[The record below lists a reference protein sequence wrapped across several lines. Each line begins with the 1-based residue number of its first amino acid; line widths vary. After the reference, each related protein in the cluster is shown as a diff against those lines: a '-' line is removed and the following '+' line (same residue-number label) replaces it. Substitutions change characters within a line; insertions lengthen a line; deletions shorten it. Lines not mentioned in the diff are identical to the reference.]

1 MIRFFK
7 WFNHKVETSNL
18 WFVGYCFI
26 LRIVLGKF
34 YSSLSDQS
42 MYAVCMIIGIVLSFI
57 ALKLILRLYEERLK
71 YYSVFQSGLSTTYII
86 ITPITMLYFLTYHPF
101 LGASLWMG
109 WSVIIGIV
117 YNICN
122 NSAKK
127 KQA

>member
-1 MIRFFK
+1 MIKLFK

-18 WFVGYCFI
+18 WFLGYCFI

-42 MYAVCMIIGIVLSFI
+42 MYAVCMIISIVLSFI
-57 ALKLILRLYEERLK
+57 ILKLILRLYEERLK

>member
-1 MIRFFK
+1 MIKLFK

-18 WFVGYCFI
+18 WFLGYCFI

-34 YSSLSDQS
+34 YGSLSDQS

-122 NSAKK
+122 NSAKR

>member
-1 MIRFFK
+1 MLRFFK